1 MEILARILIIIIF
14 LHCFYI
20 VFVSFHVRIIFSHLK
35 DLSSFENPCF
45 RNLADEVPNMDLSS
59 KTKKENTIKVYDYAY

>member
-14 LHCFYI
+14 YI
-20 VFVSFHVRIIFSHLK
+20 VFKLYSFPFMLELFFSHLK
-35 DLSSFENPCF
+35 DLSSFENPCL

-59 KTKKENTIKVYDYAY
+59 KTKEENTIKVYDYAY